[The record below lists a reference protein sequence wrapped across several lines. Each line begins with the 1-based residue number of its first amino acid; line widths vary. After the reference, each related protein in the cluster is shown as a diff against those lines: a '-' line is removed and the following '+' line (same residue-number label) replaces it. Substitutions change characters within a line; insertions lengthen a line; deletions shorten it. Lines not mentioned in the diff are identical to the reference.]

1 MGISVPQYIALCGVT
16 LVIGWLVQWVYKWIN
31 PVCNGVLPPGSMG
44 FPVIGE
50 TLDFFKASPSLDIPD
65 FYKLRMKRYGPI
77 FKTSLLGQRVV
88 ISTDAEMNRF
98 ILQQDTLFR
107 IWFPRALAKIFGE
120 ESLEAYHGKTHKFIR
135 RCAHTLLGVQTLKD
149 VLLPEME
156 AAVRERLAA
165 WATKPSVDV
174 RGGAP
179 DLLFELVARKCLGF
193 DSTKSGQLRSTFDVL
208 FTELLS
214 FPIYFP
220 GTSFYRC
227 MQARKIVQKTVRD
240 TLAERLITPG
250 NKHGDLLDIIVE
262 ELRAEESSLSE
273 NLAVDVV
280 SALLFGSVFT
290 LSGVIAVT
298 FKSLHDNPDVVH
310 ALEEENRAM
319 LTDRKGG
326 CSGLTW
332 EEYKSLTFTNQVTN
346 EIIRISNAVL
356 GSFRTTLADA
366 QVNGY
371 TIPAG
376 WLVIVNPMAAHMNEE
391 FFDDPLKFNP
401 WRWMDESKRSTMLK
415 NFLPFGVGIRVC
427 PAAEFIKLLL
437 TLTLHILVTEY
448 RWEEMKETYAF
459 RSAEVMFPQGYHI
472 RLRPKDDQTR

>member
-1 MGISVPQYIALCGVT
+1 MGIFVPQYIALCGVT

-65 FYKLRMKRYGPI
+65 LYKVRMKRYGPI

-88 ISTDAEMNRF
+88 ISTNPEMNRF
-98 ILQQDTLFR
+98 ILQQEDTLFR
-107 IWFPRALAKIFGE
+107 IWFPRALKIFGE
-120 ESLEAYHGKTHKFIR
+120 KSLEAFHGKTHKFIR
-135 RCAHTLLGVQTLKD
+135 RCAHTLLGIQTLKD

-156 AAVRERLAA
+156 AALRERLAA

-174 RGGAP
+174 RSGAP
-179 DLLFELVARKCLGF
+179 DLLFELVMKKCLGF

-240 TLAERLITPG
+240 TLAERLSAPR
-250 NKHGDLLDIIVE
+250 NKHGDLLDIIIE
-262 ELRAEESSLSE
+262 ELRAEETSLSE
-273 NLAVDVV
+273 NLAVDIV

-290 LSGVIAVT
+290 LSGVIAVA

-310 ALEEENRAM
+310 ALEVRCVNFM
-319 LTDRKGG
+319 
-326 CSGLTW
+326 
-332 EEYKSLTFTNQVTN
+332 V
-346 EIIRISNAVL
+346 VL
-356 GSFRTTLADA
+356 L
-366 QVNGY
+366 Y
-371 TIPAG
+371 THS
-376 WLVIVNPMAAHMNEE
+376 V
-391 FFDDPLKFNP
+391 
-401 WRWMDESKRSTMLK
+401 SK
-415 NFLPFGVGIRVC
+415 
-427 PAAEFIKLLL
+427 
-437 TLTLHILVTEY
+437 
-448 RWEEMKETYAF
+448 
-459 RSAEVMFPQGYHI
+459 
-472 RLRPKDDQTR
+472 